1 MDDIEEYRSAEKW
14 ELLGCADEEEYWNLE
29 SDARKDKEFYSQ
41 EAKNVDEQEG
51 TTETP
56 KQTL

>member
-41 EAKNVDEQEG
+41 EAENVDKQEG

-56 KQTL
+56 K